1 MGVFYGRAL
10 TAGGGGAKPKPEF
23 YFNGN
28 YQEREDGVTELLS
41 SGTIRFYKKIK
52 LDLFLVGG
60 GAGGT
65 AGSDRYS
72 SGANSGAGGGGGY
85 TKTIME
91 YEPPV
96 GEDITVTIGNGGD
109 VGNDGGATSFG
120 TYSANGGS
128 HGKPNG
134 GNGGSG
140 GAGAGN
146 QNSNS
151 SGGRGG
157 SDGGN
162 GATRISNYPG
172 GSGQG
177 TTTREFG
184 EATGKLYA
192 GGGGSGGAYAFSSRN
207 SVAGGEGGGG
217 DGAYMAGGMG
227 KPEEKVPA
235 KAGTPN
241 TGGGG
246 GGGGSASVPT
256 AGAGGG
262 SGIVCFR
269 PTVL

>member
-1 MGVFYGRAL
+1 MSAITGRAVCP
-10 TAGGGGAKPKPEF
+10 GGGKSKPDF

-28 YQEREDGVTELLS
+28 YQEREDGVIELLS
-41 SGTIRFYKKIK
+41 SGTIRFYKKTK

-65 AGSDRYS
+65 AGSSSYS
-72 SGANSGAGGGGGY
+72 SGANSGTGGGGGY
-85 TKTIME
+85 TRTVME

-96 GEDITVTIGNGGD
+96 GEDITVTIGNGGA
-109 VGNDGGATSFG
+109 VRTAGGATSFG
-120 TYSANGGS
+120 TYSVNGGS
-128 HGKPNG
+128 AGNAKG
-134 GNGGSG
+134 GDGGSG
-140 GAGAGN
+140 GAGAGS
-146 QNSNS
+146 QSHS
-151 SGGRGG
+151 SGGGRGG

-162 GATRISNYPG
+162 GATRISGYPG

-192 GGGGSGGAYAFSSRN
+192 GGGGSGGAYAYSSRN

-217 DGAYMAGGMG
+217 DGAYMTGGMG
-227 KPEEKVPA
+227 SDPEEKVSA

-246 GGGGSASVPT
+246 GGGGAASVPT
-256 AGAGGG
+256 AGAKGG